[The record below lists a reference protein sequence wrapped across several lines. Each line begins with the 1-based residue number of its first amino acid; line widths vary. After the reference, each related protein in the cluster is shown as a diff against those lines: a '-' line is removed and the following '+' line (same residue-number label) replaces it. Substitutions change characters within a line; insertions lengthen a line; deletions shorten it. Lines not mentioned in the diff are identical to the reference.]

1 MMSSG
6 ESMAICDGE
15 RGSQWTSRSS
25 HHECEAAGMPMRA
38 CSAAERR
45 RKSKWVLVGALALLT
60 ACAPGEDAIGEARR
74 PTLRGATLTVI
85 DSLDLQETD
94 SVFASKVNAIVLQK
108 RGQLLVADAGVG
120 RVLEYSR
127 DGRLLRTFGRRGKGP
142 GEFSSPSW
150 MVVLGD
156 SLLLVKNGPAFRIE
170 AFDLRSGAWLW
181 GRRFDAKTTTG
192 LAAVGDTVVMGLL
205 DAGRGSSFVSFSD
218 SGSALQP
225 HGRLPS
231 DAHGDPLLTDA
242 FRLTQLAARGDTIAQ
257 AYEVS
262 NWLFV
267 LTMDGS
273 LVDSVHIPV
282 ARRKGAPVK
291 LLPLLRANQELGIKA
306 VNHVS
311 QPQVLQWIGEGIIG
325 LVTVDPDR
333 TGARFRGPAFLSVI
347 DLRTR
352 RACVD
357 APLPVPEDPPPA
369 TAWSGDTLLMLYQD
383 VSRDGRPVARVKR
396 ARVDLATCEWSG
408 EP

>member
-1 MMSSG
+1 MTLRTRVRRASWGVGAAFGLFAACTAGDDRIG
-6 ESMAICDGE
+6 ES
-15 RGSQWTSRSS
+15 
-25 HHECEAAGMPMRA
+25 
-38 CSAAERR
+38 RR
-45 RKSKWVLVGALALLT
+45 QGLTGPALL
-60 ACAPGEDAIGEARR
+60 
-74 PTLRGATLTVI
+74 VI

-94 SVFASKVNAIVLQK
+94 SVFASKVNAIIS
-108 RGQLLVADAGVG
+108 REGGQLLVADAAIG

-156 SLLLVKNGPAFRIE
+156 SQLLVKNEPAFRME
-170 AFDLRSGAWLW
+170 AFDLRSGAWVW

-192 LAAVGDTVVMGLL
+192 LAAVGDAVVMGLL

-225 HGRLPS
+225 NGHLPS

-242 FRLTQLAARGDTIAQ
+242 FRLTQLATHGDTIAQ

-262 NWLFV
+262 NWLYL
-267 LTMDGS
+267 LTMDGA

-291 LLPLLRANQELGIKA
+291 LLPLLRANQELGMKA

-333 TGARFRGPAFLSVI
+333 TSSRFIGPAFLSVV
-347 DLRTR
+347 DVRRR

-357 APLPVPEDPPPA
+357 GPLPAPADPPPA
-369 TAWSGDTLLMLYQD
+369 TTWRGDTLLMQYQD
-383 VSRDGRPVARVKR
+383 VTVDGRPVARLKR
-396 ARVDLATCEWSG
+396 ARVELTTCEWSG

>member
-1 MMSSG
+1 MRSRG
-6 ESMAICDGE
+6 LESKARL
-15 RGSQWTSRSS
+15 RGARWGIV
-25 HHECEAAGMPMRA
+25 AA
-38 CSAAERR
+38 
-45 RKSKWVLVGALALLT
+45 LGALA
-60 ACAPGEDAIGEARR
+60 ACAAGDDRIGESRR
-74 PTLRGATLTVI
+74 SGLRGPRLSVI

-94 SVFASKVNAIVLQK
+94 SVFASKVNAIVLRK

-156 SLLLVKNGPAFRIE
+156 SLLLVKNGPAFRTE
-170 AFDLRSGAWLW
+170 MFDLRSGAWVW

-205 DAGRGSSFVSFSD
+205 DAVRGSSFVSFSD

-291 LLPLLRANQELGIKA
+291 LLPLLRANQELGMKA

-311 QPQVLQWIGEGIIG
+311 QPQVLQWIGEGTIG

-333 TGARFRGPAFLSVI
+333 TSSRFRGPAFLSVI
-347 DLRTR
+347 DLRNR

-357 APLPVPEDPPPA
+357 APLPAPEDPPPA
-369 TAWSGDTLLMLYQD
+369 TAWSGDTLLMLYPD
-383 VSRDGRPVARVKR
+383 VSGDGRPVARVKR